1 MKMSVFGATSK
12 STPYS
17 YLEMEV
23 QKEWLHPDITR
34 RRDLMLKKEKTVQ
47 ENSRNSRKL
56 NSVFIGLGVLLL
68 AVLLIA
74 GSGVKD
80 GLIALLAYIPL
91 YIFIRYLNLHR

>member
-1 MKMSVFGATSK
+1 MSVFGAPSK

-17 YLEMEV
+17 YLAMEV

-56 NSVFIGLGVLLL
+56 
-68 AVLLIA
+68 VLLIA